1 MGSRSHES
9 MMTPRGKNSIAEIID
24 TGGMLAR
31 EAVFP
36 PTSHGDF
43 EAMAKRRFQ
52 DPQPKREG
60 SFWYL
65 LHWQDSFTDGI
76 RTRKRQR
83 VKLAPATMPERE
95 VKKIAAEILRPMN
108 QGLISAGSAVTF
120 NEYVES
126 EYLPSTLPQLS
137 SSTQDC
143 YRGVIG
149 KYLMPTFGTLC
160 LRDLTPRTLQRYFST
175 LGIPYPS
182 VVKARDALSS
192 ILRSAVPDFLVKNPL
207 DGLRLPK
214 DKRAR
219 RRKPTI
225 TPDQFNQLVQLVPEP
240 YSTMLYVAVWTGLRV
255 SELIGLKW
263 RCINADSI
271 SVEERFC
278 RGDWSVPK
286 SEASAATI
294 GVSSQVIARILRLK
308 TLTVEIRAGSGTRKY
323 KLVKTDGPDDLVFQ
337 SVQAGKPMHDQN
349 ILKRHIQPAA
359 RALGLPFVN
368 WRCLRT
374 SHATWLVQAGADPK
388 SVQGQMR
395 HSRIS
400 TTMDIY
406 AQIVSSAQ
414 RAAIEKLSEFAQPQP
429 CSITVPINGAF
440 QC

>member
-1 MGSRSHES
+1 
-9 MMTPRGKNSIAEIID
+9 
-24 TGGMLAR
+24 MLSP
-31 EAVFP
+31 EAAFP

-43 EAMAKRRFQ
+43 QAMAKRRFQ
-52 DPQPKREG
+52 DPQPRREG
-60 SFWYL
+60 NFWYL

-76 RTRKRQR
+76 STRKRQR
-83 VKLAPATMPERE
+83 VRIAPATMPERE
-95 VKKIAAEILRPMN
+95 AKKIAAEILRPMN

-126 EYLPSTLPQLS
+126 DYLPIALPLLS
-137 SSTQDC
+137 STTQDC
-143 YRGVIG
+143 YRRFIR
-149 KYLMPTFGTLC
+149 KYLMPAFGEMY
-160 LRDLTPRTLQRYFST
+160 LRDLTPRTLQRHFST
-175 LGIPYPS
+175 SKKSYPCL
-182 VVKARDALSS
+182 VKQRDALSS
-192 ILRSAVPDFLVKNPL
+192 VLRSAVPERLVRNPL

-214 DKRAR
+214 DKRGR

-263 RCINADSI
+263 RCIHADSI

-286 SEASAATI
+286 SESSAATI
-294 GVSSQVIARILRLK
+294 GVSPEVIKRILRLK

-323 KLVKTDGPDDLVFQ
+323 KLVKSDEADDLVFQ
-337 SVQAGKPMHDQN
+337 SVQAGKPMNDQN
-349 ILKRHIQPAA
+349 VLKRHIKPAA
-359 RALGLPFVN
+359 RALGLVFVT

-406 AQIVSSAQ
+406 CQIVSSAQ
-414 RAAIEKLSEFAQPQP
+414 RAAIEKLSQFAQPQAR
-429 CSITVPINGAF
+429 SISVPINGAF